1 MSKRPNAEP
10 KGGKRERKPVDPAV
24 RQRYEDQR
32 AVVEAQD
39 AERNDMTGK
48 STSTTKKSETIIQA
62 FLIWLSK
69 GYSPQFAAAKCGIH
83 RTTAFKW
90 REDDEDFARRW
101 KIAIDAGTDFM
112 EDEARRRAVDG
123 VDRPT
128 FQMGECVGFTRE
140 YSDSLL
146 AMQLKGRRPERYG
159 DKVAH
164 TGAEGGAIKHHIEVE
179 FVKPEKTK

>member
-1 MSKRPNAEP
+1 MP
-10 KGGKRERKPVDPAV
+10 KADKKVKRERKPVAPEV
-24 RQRYEDQR
+24 RKRYDDQR
-32 AVVEAQD
+32 LLAEAQD
-39 AERNDMTGK
+39 AERNSGPAARTAVQFG
-48 STSTTKKSETIIQA
+48 SKKSPILLEA
-62 FLIWLSK
+62 FLTWLRK
-69 GYSPQFAAAKCGIH
+69 GYSAKFAADKCNV
-83 RTTAFKW
+83 RRETFFDWRDKDEAFK
-90 REDDEDFARRW
+90 AAW
-101 KIAIDAGTDFM
+101 KKAIDEGTDYM

-164 TGAEGGAIKHHIEVE
+164 TGAEGGAIRHHIEVE
-179 FVKPEKTK
+179 FVKPGGKE